1 MLVDPSGRVYPP
13 FVQTTEQRKRW
24 DSCTNVAMAAWEK
37 VRARTTHGD
46 MDAVHDQLALFQRRP
61 HRYASR
67 RRAFLTLN
75 VLGGPFLRV

>member
-37 VRARTTHGD
+37 FEPGPPTGTWMLYTTSSLYFSDGPTGTPA
-46 MDAVHDQLALFQRRP
+46 DAEP
-61 HRYASR
+61 SSR
-67 RRAFLTLN
+67 
-75 VLGGPFLRV
+75 